1 MNNNQT
7 RTKRIWLFMLFVL
20 PIFYLSLLAVFIS
33 FQEGFRSLNMP
44 ASIENE
50 RSLLQNYACKIVINS
65 LISLPF
71 MYFFAYKKQGRV
83 LLTLCIWFGILHLVF
98 SIFDFP
104 KLYMEF
110 VHIQLLKNSVD
121 MKSIW
126 TVYFLKYVLFFRI
139 FDLITTVVWIIFC
152 CKLKKINLEER
163 FNRLIADEK
172 YKNIFDSFEKI
183 TDRQA
188 LEDFYGQVTHEHPV
202 VEKFLIPKYKKKK
215 QELYSL

>member
-1 MNNNQT
+1 
-7 RTKRIWLFMLFVL
+7 MLFVL
-20 PIFYLSLLAVFIS
+20 PIFYLSLLAVFVS

-50 RSLLQNYACKIVINS
+50 RSLLQNYACNIF
-65 LISLPF
+65 ISSMLALPF
-71 MYFFAYKKQGRV
+71 MYFFSYKKQGTV
-83 LLTLCIWFGILHLVF
+83 LLTLSMWLSIFGLVL

-152 CKLKKINLEER
+152 RKLKKINLQEQ

-188 LEDFYGQVTHEHPV
+188 LEDFYGQVTREHPV
-202 VEKFLIPKYKKKK
+202 VEKFLTPKYKKKK